1 MGVRGKSLI
10 LALTR
15 GRPLKKMKIFKEK
28 FKKNDRERFYWGR
41 VYFVSDNKEWKTKI
55 LWAMSFEW
63 VRRQLLAETWK
74 DDDVDKLV
82 NKVVVMKWKSAGRK
96 VFSHKT
102 QYDPWA
108 VDDAEKKSL
117 QEFIIGRSKADGD
130 R

>member
-1 MGVRGKSLI
+1 
-10 LALTR
+10 
-15 GRPLKKMKIFKEK
+15 MKIFKEK
-28 FKKNDRERFYWGR
+28 FKKNDRERFYWSR
-41 VYFVSDNKEWKTKI
+41 VYFISDNKEWKTKI

-82 NKVVVMKWKSAGRK
+82 NKIVIMKWKGMGRK

-108 VDDAEKKSL
+108 ANDAEKKFL
-117 QEFIIGRSKADGD
+117 QEFIIGRSQADGD